1 MKTASVSELKAKLS
15 AYLDAVKAGQEIV
28 VTDRG
33 LPVARISGIPVA
45 EQVESRMA
53 RLAAAG
59 MIRPGSDKIPE
70 SFWHADRPDDPDGLS
85 LQFVLEERSIGR

>member
-15 AYLDAVKAGQEIV
+15 AYLDAVQAGQEIV

-45 EQVESRMA
+45 AQVASRVA
-53 RLAAAG
+53 RLSAAG
-59 MIRPGSDKIPE
+59 MIRPGSDKLSE
-70 SFWHADRPDDPDGLS
+70 SFWQTDRPDDPDGLS
-85 LQFVLEERSIGR
+85 LRFVLEERSLGR

>member
-33 LPVARISGIPVA
+33 LPVARISGIPAA
-45 EQVESRMA
+45 EQIESRMA

-59 MIRPGSDKIPE
+59 MIRLGSDKLPE
-70 SFWHADRPDDPDGLS
+70 SFWRADRPEDPDGLS
-85 LQFVLEERSIGR
+85 LRFVLEERSVGR